1 MKILEC
7 TDRTPALLA
16 QLLDVW
22 ERSVRATHTFLSE
35 PEILRIRQYVPE
47 ALGGVAHLFAALD
60 EDGRPL
66 GFMGVQ
72 DGSLEMLFLAPQ
84 ARGRGLGR
92 QLLQYG
98 IDRCGVERLTV
109 NEQNPAA
116 RGFYEHMGFAV
127 YRRTDTDEQGGPYPL
142 LYMRLG
148 KPEEVSS

>member
-7 TDRTPALLA
+7 TDRTHTLVA

-35 PEILRIRQYVPE
+35 PETLRIRQYVPE

-66 GFMGVQ
+66 GVMGVQ

-98 IDRCGVERLTV
+98 IDRCGVDRLTV

-116 RGFYEHMGFAV
+116 HGFYEHMGFVV

-142 LYMRLG
+142 LYMRR
-148 KPEEVSS
+148 EV

>member
-1 MKILEC
+1 MQILEI
-7 TDRTPALLA
+7 TRRTPALLA

-35 PEILRIRQYVPE
+35 AEIVRIKAYVPE
-47 ALGGVAHLFAALD
+47 ALGGVARLFAALG

-72 DGSLEMLFLAPQ
+72 DGSLEMLFLAPE
-84 ARGRGLGR
+84 ARGKGLGR
-92 QLLQYG
+92 RLLQYG
-98 IDRCGVERLTV
+98 IDRCGVDRLAV

-142 LYMRLG
+142 LYMRRA
-148 KPEEVSS
+148 K

>member
-1 MKILEC
+1 MQILEI
-7 TDRTPALLA
+7 TRRTPALLA

-35 PEILRIRQYVPE
+35 AEIVRIKAYVPE
-47 ALGGVAHLFAALD
+47 ALGGVARLFAALG

-72 DGSLEMLFLAPQ
+72 DGSLEMLFLAPE
-84 ARGRGLGR
+84 ARGKGLGR

-98 IDRCGVERLTV
+98 IDRCGVERLAV

-142 LYMRLG
+142 LYMRRR
-148 KPEEVSS
+148 K